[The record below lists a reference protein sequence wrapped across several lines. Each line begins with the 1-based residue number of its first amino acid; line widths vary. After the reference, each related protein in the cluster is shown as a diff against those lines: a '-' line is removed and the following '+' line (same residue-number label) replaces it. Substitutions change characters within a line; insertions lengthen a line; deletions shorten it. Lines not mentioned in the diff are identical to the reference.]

1 MFFRC
6 LKTWSYIV
14 VSPHS
19 LSAAR
24 NMDTYCVA
32 PISIGEQDNY
42 DFWAVGNGLRWPW
55 MAAMIVLDGLEW
67 PISEEEGQEWFE
79 QFGGAIFQFVQS
91 QTTFLPLQSIEVS
104 TAAPGTWLTFT
115 VVQPLAPDKEKE
127 KHTKF
132 RQALCISLL
141 ALQSIFWTFD
151 IRMICFRIRWIQQPN
166 SARGSSFN
174 EGWFAILLPTG
185 SATSR
190 GVRVFCRLHFGQSL
204 FRKAFAVLQ
213 AGMFTGHPLLQQ
225 STTALHQ
232 AAYNIRANHP
242 IFFYWMQALNY
253 I

>member
-1 MFFRC
+1 MA
-6 LKTWSYIV
+6 L
-14 VSPHS
+14 
-19 LSAAR
+19 
-24 NMDTYCVA
+24 
-32 PISIGEQDNY
+32 
-42 DFWAVGNGLRWPW
+42 NGRHDGFRWPW
-55 MAAMIVLDGLEW
+55 MAYFRRGGSRMIWAVWRCYLPICSEPDYIPPIAIHWGLNCCSGHVADFHCGSALGSW
-67 PISEEEGQEWFE
+67 QRKRKAHKI
-79 QFGGAIFQFVQS
+79 
-91 QTTFLPLQSIEVS
+91 QTGS
-104 TAAPGTWLTFT
+104 
-115 VVQPLAPDKEKE
+115 
-127 KHTKF
+127 
-132 RQALCISLL
+132 
-141 ALQSIFWTFD
+141 LQSIFWTFD

-190 GVRVFCRLHFGQSL
+190 GVRVFWRLHFGQSL